1 MPEVF
6 LCKYL
11 FQSCKTAGDKAEN
24 PETKEKQPVA
34 KKAGGAT
41 AGVTAGT
48 SAGITAGVTAGITAG
63 ATAGATAGV
72 DRKEGLRLKSPSVR
86 VKPCPGKRNR
96 QVLLIC

>member
-1 MPEVF
+1 MAEVF

-11 FQSCKTAGDKAEN
+11 FRSCKAAGDKAEN

-34 KKAGGAT
+34 KKAGGASAGATAGATAGITAGTT

-48 SAGITAGVTAGITAG
+48 SAGVTAGVA
-63 ATAGATAGV
+63 
-72 DRKEGLRLKSPSVR
+72 RKEGLRLKSPSVR

-96 QVLLIC
+96 QVLLIR